1 LASELAMSGAH
12 SGSASVADTM
22 ALSRTLTLPNSAATM
37 SARSWE
43 LPRTRR
49 LDG

>member
-1 LASELAMSGAH
+1 MSGADRW
-12 SGSASVADTM
+12 SASEADTM
-22 ALSRTLTLPNSAATM
+22 ALSRTLTLPNSAATI

-43 LPRTRR
+43 LPRTHR